1 MTTRRSAVASSLL
14 DAWTVAAITNGPVF
28 RAINEAGRVWG
39 DGKSPKVLWD
49 IVRAAAAFR
58 RRSRR

>member
-1 MTTRRSAVASSLL
+1 
-14 DAWTVAAITNGPVF
+14 VAAITNGPVF